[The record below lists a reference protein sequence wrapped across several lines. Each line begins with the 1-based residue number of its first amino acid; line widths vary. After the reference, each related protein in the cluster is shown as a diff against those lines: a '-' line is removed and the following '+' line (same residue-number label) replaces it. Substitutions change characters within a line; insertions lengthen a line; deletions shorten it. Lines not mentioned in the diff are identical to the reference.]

1 VSLCKTSD
9 ECALCPAPAEASADI
24 DVALT
29 LVEVKGGDC
38 RRHPAWDPS
47 VLRLLGLCVLAAAR
61 EVDAHVGLIADDPG
75 VVAGRDP

>member
-1 VSLCKTSD
+1 MWMRD
-9 ECALCPAPAEASADI
+9 AHECALFPPPAEESAEI
-24 DVALT
+24 GVALT
-29 LVEVKGGDC
+29 LVMKG
-38 RRHPAWDPS
+38 RRLSPRPAWDPS